1 MSLVERV
8 FGRHA
13 VGWWFAGPGLLMLVT
28 WQIAPII
35 ISGFMSVHRW
45 KPIRDRYLG
54 LQHYTDL
61 LGEWGPG
68 ILFFV
73 CLSLLIAGVWLFGQ
87 PAKALSERF
96 RRWLIAAI
104 LMIGGGASLWARN
117 FLLDAIALFPT
128 LTEKREIRD
137 FKRSTFENWRGE
149 EVEQMTLVAG
159 SANQFGLYAALFF
172 VAAALVALLPWGRLP
187 RWCNRLAG
195 AAIVLLASVA
205 LALAWQR
212 MLIAGSND
220 FLASLINTLFY
231 SVGTVFTQIMIGLII
246 AFGLYRRI
254 RGDGLFRYLIFLP
267 YITPAVAMAT
277 VFSVIFRE
285 RSSGLMNRI
294 LDIFGVEPMK
304 WLSNETPIMQA
315 WFGLEWAGL
324 AGGPT
329 IGLITVI
336 FFGVW
341 SYAGYNAVILLAGL
355 TSIPKDLYE
364 AAEIDGASRWQ
375 AFTKITLPLLSPVIF
390 FLALTGL
397 IGTFQAFNHTFV
409 MFEQTGG
416 RNESLVV
423 ASIFVFQEL
432 RSGDF
437 GAAASMGVL
446 LFFLILLITAAQFIL
461 AGRRLNSDL

>member
-1 MSLVERV
+1 MSVLGKL
-8 FGRHA
+8 FGKHTI
-13 VGWWFAGPGLLMLVT
+13 GWWFAGPGLLMLVT
-28 WQIAPII
+28 WQIAPILI
-35 ISGFMSVHRW
+35 AGFMSIHRW

-54 LQHYTDL
+54 LQHYADL

-68 ILFFV
+68 ILFFA
-73 CLSLLIAGVWLFGQ
+73 CLSLLIGGVWLFSQ
-87 PAKALSERF
+87 PARALTETF
-96 RRWLIAAI
+96 RRSLLAVILVIA
-104 LMIGGGASLWARN
+104 GGAALWSRN
-117 FLLDAIALFPT
+117 FLLDAIERFPS

-137 FKRSTFENWRGE
+137 FKRSTFLDWRGDE
-149 EVEQMTLVAG
+149 TEQLTLVAG
-159 SANQFGLYAALFF
+159 SASQFLLYSVMLFLVAALIMF
-172 VAAALVALLPWGRLP
+172 LPWGRIQQ
-187 RWCNRLAG
+187 WGNRVAG
-195 AAIVLLASVA
+195 AVIVILACLA
-205 LALAWQR
+205 LAVAWQR

-220 FLASLINTLFY
+220 FLASLISTLFY
-231 SVGTVFTQIMIGLII
+231 SVATVFTQITLGLII
-246 AFGLYRRI
+246 AFGLYRKI
-254 RGDGLFRYLIFLP
+254 RGEGLFRYLIFLP

-285 RSSGLMNRI
+285 RSSGLMNQI
-294 LDIFGVEPMK
+294 LGWFNIEPMK

-315 WFGLEWAGL
+315 LFGLEWVGL

-329 IGLITVI
+329 IGLITVVV
-336 FFGVW
+336 FGVW
-341 SYAGYNAVILLAGL
+341 SYTGYNAVILLAGL
-355 TSIPKDLYE
+355 TAIPRDLYE

-375 AFTKITLPLLSPVIF
+375 SFTRITLPLLSPVIF
-390 FLALTGL
+390 FLVLTGL

-416 RNESLVV
+416 RNESLIV

-437 GAAASMGVL
+437 GAAAAIGVL

>member
-1 MSLVERV
+1 MTLISRL
-8 FGRHA
+8 FSKGTI
-13 VGWWFAGPGLLMLVT
+13 GWWFAGPGLVMLIM
-28 WQIAPII
+28 WQIAPILI
-35 ISGFMSVHRW
+35 AGFMSVHRW
-45 KPIRDRYLG
+45 KPIRDRFLG
-54 LQHYTDL
+54 LEHYADL

-68 ILFFV
+68 VMFFT
-73 CLSLLIAGVWLFGQ
+73 CLALLIGGVWLFNQ
-87 PAKALSERF
+87 PARALTEGF
-96 RRWLIAAI
+96 RRNLLGGLLLIAAA
-104 LMIGGGASLWARN
+104 GSLWARN
-117 FLLDAIALFPT
+117 FLVDAIARFPE

-137 FKRSTFENWRGE
+137 FKRATFENWRGE
-149 EVEQMTLVAG
+149 ESEQLLLVGGAAHQFLLHAG
-159 SANQFGLYAALFF
+159 L
-172 VAAALVALLPWGRLP
+172 LVALAGLILFLPWKRLT
-187 RWCNRLAG
+187 RWVNRVVGLA
-195 AAIVLLASVA
+195 VLVLACSA
-205 LALAWQR
+205 LALAWHR
-212 MLIAGSND
+212 MIIAGNED
-220 FLASLINTLFY
+220 FLASLISTLFY
-231 SVGTVFTQIMIGLII
+231 SVGVVFIQISLGLII
-246 AFGLYRRI
+246 AFGLYRRL

-285 RSSGLMNRI
+285 RSSGLINRI
-294 LDIFGVEPMK
+294 LDQFGISPMQ
-304 WLSNETPIMQA
+304 WLTNETPIMQA
-315 WFGLEWAGL
+315 LFGLEWVGL

-329 IGLITVI
+329 IGLITVMM
-336 FFGVW
+336 FGIW

-355 TSIPKDLYE
+355 TAIPKDLYE

-375 AFTKITLPLLSPVIF
+375 SFTRITFPLLSPVIF

-416 RNESLVV
+416 RNESLIV

-437 GAAASMGVL
+437 GEAATMGVL

>member
-1 MSLVERV
+1 MSMIDRL
-8 FGRHA
+8 FGRQA
-13 VGWWFAGPGLLMLVT
+13 VGWWFAGPGLLMLVM
-28 WQIAPII
+28 WQIAPIVI
-35 ISGFMSVHRW
+35 AGFMSVHRW

-54 LQHYTDL
+54 LQHYADL

-68 ILFFV
+68 ILFFT
-73 CLSLLIAGVWLFGQ
+73 CLSLLIGGVWLFGQ
-87 PAKALSERF
+87 PARALTERF
-96 RRWLIAAI
+96 RRSLIAAI
-104 LMIGGGASLWARN
+104 LMIGGGAALWGRN
-117 FLLDAIALFPT
+117 FLIDAMAVFPT

-137 FKRSTFENWRGE
+137 FKRSTFADWRGD
-149 EVEQMTLVAG
+149 EVEQMALVTG
-159 SANQFGLYAALFF
+159 SANQFTLYAALFF
-172 VAAALVALLPWGRLP
+172 AMAALIAFLPWRRLP
-187 RWCNRLAG
+187 RWSNRLAG
-195 AAIVLLASVA
+195 AAIVLIACGA
-205 LALAWQR
+205 LAVAWQR
-212 MLIAGSND
+212 MMIAGSND

-231 SVGTVFTQIMIGLII
+231 SVGVVFTQITIGLII

-294 LDIFGVEPMK
+294 LDLFGVEPMK
-304 WLSNETPIMQA
+304 WLSNETPIMEA
-315 WFGLEWAGL
+315 LFGLEWAGL

-329 IGLITVI
+329 IGLITVML
-336 FFGVW
+336 FGVW

-416 RNESLVV
+416 RNESLIV